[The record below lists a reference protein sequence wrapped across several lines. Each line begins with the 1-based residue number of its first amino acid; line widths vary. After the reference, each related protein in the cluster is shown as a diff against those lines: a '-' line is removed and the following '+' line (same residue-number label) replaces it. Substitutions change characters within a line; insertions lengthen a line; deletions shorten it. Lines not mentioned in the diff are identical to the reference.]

1 MDSKLGAGDTNRLMA
16 THKRPREYPYRIM
29 DGQSVGE
36 ALARMADELGHAHVD
51 NIGRVAFVGIRTRGV
66 HLAQRLAGRLLET
79 HGVTIPCA
87 SMDITLY
94 RDDVTVQF
102 PPLTAGPTSIEFNVT
117 DKFIVLVDDVL
128 FKGRTIRA
136 ALDQLIDFG
145 RPAKIELA
153 VLVDRGHRELP
164 IQPDYVGAQIDTSS
178 DETVRVNLTEEDGF
192 DSVEVV
198 AVTEPDPTGGGD

>member
-1 MDSKLGAGDTNRLMA
+1 MTTD
-16 THKRPREYPYRIM
+16 KRSRDYPYRVM
-29 DGQSVGE
+29 DSSSVAE
-36 ALARMADELGHAHVD
+36 VVARMADEISRVHEHDLD
-51 NIGRVAFVGIRTRGV
+51 RVAFVGIRTRGV
-66 HLAQRLAGRLLET
+66 HLAERFVDRLHKTR
-79 HGVTIPCA
+79 GVTLPCA

-117 DKFIVLVDDVL
+117 DTCIVLVDDVL

-164 IQPDYVGAQIDTSS
+164 IQADYVGVEVETSLA
-178 DETVRVNLTEEDGF
+178 ETIRVNLTEEDSV
-192 DSVEVV
+192 DSIEIVPLSETDV
-198 AVTEPDPTGGGD
+198 PDGEE

>member
-1 MDSKLGAGDTNRLMA
+1 MKRQSGVGEKSKPMTTDKCS
-16 THKRPREYPYRIM
+16 HDYRRRVM
-29 DGQSVGE
+29 DGLSVSE
-36 ALARMADELGHAHVD
+36 AVARMADEIGRAHD
-51 NIGRVAFVGIRTRGV
+51 KDLGRVAFVGIRTRGV
-66 HLAQRLAGRLLET
+66 YLAERLVARLHET
-79 HGVTIPCA
+79 HGVKLPCA

-102 PPLTAGPTSIEFNVT
+102 PPLTAGRTSIEFNVT
-117 DKFIVLVDDVL
+117 DACIVLVDDVL

-164 IQPDYVGAQIDTSS
+164 IQADYVGMKVEISL
-178 DETVRVNLTEEDGF
+178 DETIQVNLVEKDRVDG
-192 DSVEVV
+192 VEIVPLSETDTQG
-198 AVTEPDPTGGGD
+198 AGY